1 MVNMVSWEIIIY
13 STRSNTTIYQAN
25 NFQKKPLCLTIPFR
39 GVSEF
44 DNPLSLPFIYQSHL
58 MWIFIANY
66 LKYTILPLANTFFNV
81 SVLNFSRYFILGFLC
96 FFLCQIQQQVCKYR
110 FNIVQLVSSI
120 VLLQLNLPFK
130 KHMIEQH
137 SLLIKRPCC

>member
-66 LKYTILPLANTFFNV
+66 LKYTILALANTFFNV
-81 SVLNFSRYFILGFLC
+81 SVLDILYQAFYV
-96 FFLCQIQQQVCKYR
+96 FFMSIQQQACKCR